1 MAGPGQEEGRV
12 RPPQSETRYHG
23 KDKLEGSWEP
33 CTPPPTHTP
42 LHPTTLVWKLSPA
55 NGVLLHRQRS
65 RKNLIYQLSEKQ

>member
-1 MAGPGQEEGRV
+1 MAGPGQEEGPV

-33 CTPPPTHTP
+33 FPPPP
-42 LHPTTLVWKLSPA
+42 PPPQRSFGNSELSPA